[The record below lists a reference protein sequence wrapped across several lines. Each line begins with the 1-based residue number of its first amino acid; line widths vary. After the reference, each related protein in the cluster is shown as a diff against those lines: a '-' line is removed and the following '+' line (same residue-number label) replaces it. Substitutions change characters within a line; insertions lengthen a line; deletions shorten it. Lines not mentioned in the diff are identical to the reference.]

1 MNEDKN
7 KDELEQQLDQ
17 ATENAQS
24 ADAEQITN
32 NQETSNDSVNTDG
45 TNVNDNKGGVGQ
57 SDHGVAPD
65 LGTAKEQM
73 KEDGIE
79 IL

>member
-45 TNVNDNKGGVGQ
+45 TNVNDNKGVVGQ
-57 SDHGVAPD
+57 SDQGVAPD

>member
-1 MNEDKN
+1 MDEKTN

-17 ATENAQS
+17 ATEQAQS
-24 ADAEQITN
+24 EDAGQFSNDQITN
-32 NQETSNDSVNTDG
+32 NKSDDTT
-45 TNVNDNKGGVGQ
+45 
-57 SDHGVAPD
+57 DHGHDDQSNNSGAGISPD